1 MKEIVTTRRTTG
13 VILAMVMYQATFALL
28 MFADTPL
35 PYDAPSTRRKLYY
48 FCSFS
53 APSCICFVVVLVSTS
68 VLVVRLKRNME
79 WRNEATKQSTSES
92 GSTKERKAARS
103 VIAVCT
109 IFIICFLPNVAVLV
123 ISIAYPKFDIRDPY
137 LGNLARVVFIFS
149 FLFQVVNST
158 VNIFVYYNMSTKYRE
173 VFNALLCKKTN

>member
-13 VILAMVMYQATFALL
+13 VILAMVKYQATFALL
-28 MFADTPL
+28 MFAHTPL
-35 PYDAPSTRRKLYY
+35 PYDAPSARRKLYY

-68 VLVVRLKRNME
+68 VLVVRLKRNIE
-79 WRNEATKQSTSES
+79 WRNEASES
-92 GSTKERKAARS
+92 GYTKERKAARS